1 MVPIYKKKVVPISRK
16 KVVVVPINR
25 KKVVPV
31 RVNFEVKFGVRR
43 SGAR

>member
-1 MVPIYKKKVVPISRK
+1 MVPISRK
-16 KVVVVPINR
+16 KVVPISKKKVVPINR